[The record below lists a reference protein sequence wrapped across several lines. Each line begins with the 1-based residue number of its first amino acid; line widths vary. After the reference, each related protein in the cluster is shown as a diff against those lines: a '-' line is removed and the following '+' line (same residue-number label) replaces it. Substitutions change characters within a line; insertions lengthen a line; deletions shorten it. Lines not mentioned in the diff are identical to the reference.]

1 MEVVLKTYDEIT
13 VNETTGEQIKGL
25 DIIGKTGGK
34 AFTKEQLIKLSDA
47 TALNGDGSA
56 IAGTE
61 LVIPDEKQVKA
72 INGAKTNGK
81 TGDFPLTIE
90 TPGGTGIT
98 IRVYLRDSGTDETKM
113 ESSEEVS
120 ALMILHSLPE
130 ELASVRRKLQNFAKP
145 KGKINTVIMQ
155 Q

>member
-1 MEVVLKTYDEIT
+1 MR
-13 VNETTGEQIKGL
+13 Q
-25 DIIGKTGGK
+25 
-34 AFTKEQLIKLSDA
+34 
-47 TALNGDGSA
+47 
-56 IAGTE
+56 
-61 LVIPDEKQVKA
+61 
-72 INGAKTNGK
+72 
-81 TGDFPLTIE
+81 
-90 TPGGTGIT
+90 
-98 IRVYLRDSGTDETKM
+98 KM